1 MKTELPLSDIIM
13 QILVALGEGPLH
25 GYAIMKRIE
34 TDTDGQVKVHAP
46 TLYRNIHNMV
56 KQDFIEE
63 IGLVMPAD
71 VRRRYYQLT
80 EHGTKMGQAQLE
92 YTLSFARIAQDRLT
106 K

>member
-63 IGLVMPAD
+63 VGLVMPVD

-80 EHGTKMGQAQLE
+80 EHGTKMGKAQLE
-92 YTLSFARIAQDRLT
+92 YTLSLARIAQERLI